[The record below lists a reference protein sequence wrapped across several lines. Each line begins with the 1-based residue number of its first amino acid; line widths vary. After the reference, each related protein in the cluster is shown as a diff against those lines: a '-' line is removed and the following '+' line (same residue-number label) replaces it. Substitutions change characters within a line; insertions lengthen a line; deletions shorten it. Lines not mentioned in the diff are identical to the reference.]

1 MSTSKAVYLV
11 GMITYE
17 TVFSQ
22 SPHITNFRYYI
33 GGDAPPEPL
42 CRARRANCKPTPK
55 AMTPHKTA
63 AKMDRISAYRLKSG
77 DSIAVRLVTFAP

>member
-11 GMITYE
+11 GIISYE

-33 GGDAPPEPL
+33 GGDAPPEPFMPGKKGEL
-42 CRARRANCKPTPK
+42 QADAEGNDAT
-55 AMTPHKTA
+55 
-63 AKMDRISAYRLKSG
+63 
-77 DSIAVRLVTFAP
+77 